1 MLSMPKES
9 TLHSEVVLRIEKEL
23 NDYQTVSDYNFDT
36 LTYLV
41 NFKITDWS
49 ITQPPE
55 IEDIDEPM
63 IVCQSNDQ
71 NSVSSIPVDTEFENF
86 KNMEKI
92 HKNYVEENEYG
103 YKIRY
108 VPIEIKAR
116 VVPHLYRAVLEIDY
130 KNISNDVAW
139 VHGYFSNHANS
150 VCCYD
155 AEKSFIFL
163 NFIKLLIHI
172 FI

>member
-1 MLSMPKES
+1 MLIMQKES
-9 TLHSEVVLRIEKEL
+9 SLHSEVVLRIKKEL

-36 LTYLV
+36 LTHLV
-41 NFKITDWS
+41 NFKIT
-49 ITQPPE
+49 QPLE
-55 IEDIDEPM
+55 IEDEPI

-92 HKNYVEENEYG
+92 HKNYVEESEYG

-116 VVPHLYRAVLEIDY
+116 VIPHLYRAVLEIDY

-139 VHGYFSNHANS
+139 VHGYFSNHA
-150 VCCYD
+150 
-155 AEKSFIFL
+155 KH
-163 NFIKLLIHI
+163 LL
-172 FI
+172 